1 MKKGA
6 KKHNA
11 TDKVKW
17 RIWEW
22 SNSIYPACLK
32 WLLVSLV
39 VLICVNYDNK
49 IDTRFDSIL
58 TSIYTGVIA
67 SVVVAIFIQ
76 KKQDSIILDKKKA
89 LLFDAGFLLDG
100 FAKKYSHLKKE
111 SNIDWVSKYK
121 TCEEVALYLSD
132 LYKYHKDIFDVI
144 ELNYMRAINSS
155 LFFIK
160 RLLDCDTDGCDE
172 KVVAL
177 DKKYNEL
184 ISELVENLFCLIIK
198 WNHDGITSIELK

>member
-1 MKKGA
+1 M
-6 KKHNA
+6 
-11 TDKVKW
+11 
-17 RIWEW
+17 
-22 SNSIYPACLK
+22 
-32 WLLVSLV
+32 
-39 VLICVNYDNK
+39 
-49 IDTRFDSIL
+49 
-58 TSIYTGVIA
+58 
-67 SVVVAIFIQ
+67 
-76 KKQDSIILDKKKA
+76 DKKKA